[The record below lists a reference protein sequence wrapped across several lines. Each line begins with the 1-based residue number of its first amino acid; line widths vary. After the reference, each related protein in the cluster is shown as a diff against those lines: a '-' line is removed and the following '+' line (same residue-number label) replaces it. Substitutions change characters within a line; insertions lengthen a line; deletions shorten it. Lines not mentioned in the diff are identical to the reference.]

1 MDCMAFMAT
10 CKDKEFDLAIVDPPY
25 GISYEDGGQYF
36 NSKYGAKNWDS
47 QIPPLIYFQELMRV
61 SNNQIIIMND
71 KFLCSGIDLIAPQRM
86 SFNRKGS
93 SFNITTTHIKKLVIE
108 KIK

>member
-1 MDCMAFMAT
+1 MNNIFRIT
-10 CKDKEFDLAIVDPPY
+10 I
-25 GISYEDGGQYF
+25 
-36 NSKYGAKNWDS
+36 KYHDVVENK
-47 QIPPLIYFQELMRV
+47 
-61 SNNQIIIMND
+61 IMND